1 MENVYFNAFRDHMIG
16 LPILGEMDNIKKI
29 TREMVVDFHTTNYFG
44 ENIVIVGTGKIDH

>member
-1 MENVYFNAFRDHMIG
+1 MIG

-29 TREMVVDFHTTNYFG
+29 TRDMVVDFQTTNYFG

>member
-16 LPILGEMDNIKKI
+16 LPILGEMD
-29 TREMVVDFHTTNYFG
+29 TRDMVVDFQTTNYFG